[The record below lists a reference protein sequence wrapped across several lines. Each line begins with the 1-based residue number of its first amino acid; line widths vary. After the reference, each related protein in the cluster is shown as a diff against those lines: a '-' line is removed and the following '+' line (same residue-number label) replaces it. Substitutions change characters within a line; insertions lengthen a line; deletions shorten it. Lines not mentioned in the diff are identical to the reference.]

1 MVKRFCEETPFDLRR
16 SVVGIFQGFSGLEG
30 FLMRILSGMRSTGRL
45 HLGHLVTLE
54 KWKELQ
60 DGGNECFYFI
70 ANWHGLTSHIEETAS
85 FREWT
90 LDIVRT
96 YVSVGLDPEKSVLF
110 VQSAIKEHAEL
121 FLYFSMLVS
130 VSRLERVPTFKD
142 QKEQITDRD
151 LSSGGFLL
159 YPVLQAAD
167 ILMYLA
173 NGVPV
178 GEDQIYHVELTR
190 EIARK
195 FNAQFGEVF
204 PEPEPLLAR
213 VPKLPGTDGRK
224 MSKSYGNFILV
235 DTNEKELWKMLA
247 PMMTDPARKRR
258 TDPGDPEK
266 CPVWD
271 YHKAF
276 TSSQEERDW
285 VVNGCKTAGIG
296 CLDCKKVLQKNL
308 VERLSPVWE
317 RFNYLRENPRLLD
330 DIIEDGNSRA
340 RTVAKETMSR
350 VLGVTKLGW

>member
-1 MVKRFCEETPFDLRR
+1 
-16 SVVGIFQGFSGLEG
+16 
-30 FLMRILSGMRSTGRL
+30 MRILSGMRSTGRL
-45 HLGHLVTLE
+45 HLGHFVTLE

-60 DGGNECFYFI
+60 DQGNQCFYFV
-70 ANWHGLTSHIEETAS
+70 ANWHGLTSHIDETSS
-85 FREWT
+85 FHDWS
-90 LDIVRT
+90 LDIIRT

-110 VQSAIKEHAEL
+110 IQSAIKEHAEL

-130 VSRLERVPTFKD
+130 VSRLERVPTYKD
-142 QKEQITDRD
+142 QKEQIANRD

-173 NGVPV
+173 TGVPV

-195 FNAQFGEVF
+195 FNNQFAEVF
-204 PEPEPLLAR
+204 PEPEPILAK

-224 MSKSYGNFILV
+224 MSKSYENYILI
-235 DTNEKELWKMLA
+235 DTDEKELWKMIA

-258 TDPGDPEK
+258 NDPGDPEK

-276 TSSQEERDW
+276 TSSDEEKEW
-285 VVNGCKTAGIG
+285 VVQGCKTAGIG
-296 CLDCKKVLQKNL
+296 CLECKRVLQRNL
-308 VERLSPVWE
+308 VAKLSPVWE
-317 RFNYLRENPRLLD
+317 KLSYLKENTSELSR
-330 DIIEDGNSRA
+330 IIEDGNRKA
-340 RTVAKETMSR
+340 REVAKETMKK
-350 VLGVTKLGW
+350 VLEATKLGW

>member
-1 MVKRFCEETPFDLRR
+1 
-16 SVVGIFQGFSGLEG
+16 
-30 FLMRILSGMRSTGRL
+30 MRILSGMRSTGRL
-45 HLGHLVTLE
+45 HLGHFITLE

-60 DGGNECFYFI
+60 DQGNECFYFV
-70 ANWHGLTSHIEETAS
+70 ANWHGLTSHIDETSS
-85 FREWT
+85 FYDWS

-96 YVSVGLDPEKSVLF
+96 YVSAGLDPEKSVLF
-110 VQSAIKEHAEL
+110 IQSAIKEHAEL

-130 VSRLERVPTFKD
+130 VSRLERVPTYKD

-173 NGVPV
+173 TGVPV

-195 FNAQFGEVF
+195 FNNQFAEVF
-204 PEPEPLLAR
+204 PEPEPILAK

-224 MSKSYGNFILV
+224 MSKSYGNYILI
-235 DTNEKELWKMLA
+235 DTDEK
-247 PMMTDPARKRR
+247 D
-258 TDPGDPEK
+258 DPGDPEK

-276 TSSQEERDW
+276 TTSDEEKRW
-285 VVNGCKTAGIG
+285 VVEGCKTAGIG
-296 CLDCKKVLQKNL
+296 CIECKRLLHKNL
-308 VERLSPVWE
+308 VQRLSPVWE
-317 RFNYLRENPRLLD
+317 KLSHLKENSDELFE
-330 DIIEDGNSRA
+330 IIEDGNRKA
-340 RTVAKETMSR
+340 RVVAKETMKR
-350 VLGVTKLGW
+350 VIEATKLGW